1 MAGIRKRYGKLMML
15 SLGFMA
21 LGVQGQNSPDAQ
33 RDLTAK
39 QALSSAATAFSQGQF
54 AEGEVDYR
62 KAIALNEKNTAAYN
76 LGNEYYQRGQN
87 QEALMRYKES
97 AREAESEQDKHRA
110 FHNLGNAFMAEKQ
123 YQEAVESYKNALRN
137 NPKDDESR
145 YNLALAKALLEKNPP
160 PPSYDQKDQDQEDQ
174 KEQEQEQE
182 KEQEKDN
189 NKDGDSEDQ
198 KDQKDQKYQKDQGQ
212 DQKDKEGKDQNQY
225 NQTPP
230 KPKNA
235 PGQLSPQ
242 QVKNLLEAMNNEE
255 KKVQDKMNLQK
266 RKGAKVNAVKDW

>member
-97 AREAESEQDKHRA
+97 AR
-110 FHNLGNAFMAEKQ
+110 
-123 YQEAVESYKNALRN
+123 
-137 NPKDDESR
+137 
-145 YNLALAKALLEKNPP
+145 
-160 PPSYDQKDQDQEDQ
+160 
-174 KEQEQEQE
+174 
-182 KEQEKDN
+182 
-189 NKDGDSEDQ
+189 
-198 KDQKDQKYQKDQGQ
+198 
-212 DQKDKEGKDQNQY
+212 
-225 NQTPP
+225 
-230 KPKNA
+230 
-235 PGQLSPQ
+235 
-242 QVKNLLEAMNNEE
+242 
-255 KKVQDKMNLQK
+255 
-266 RKGAKVNAVKDW
+266 